1 MRARVSVPEV
11 TMPAQPA
18 EADGMLDD
26 PGQAVTAPPGA
37 GSRRGGV
44 QSVLVRIG
52 ESAFGLLFAA
62 LLLLILVSII
72 GRNVGH
78 GLPWWLDAAQLLFVY
93 LALIGGVV
101 SYGSGDAISFT
112 EVLRRL
118 PEPIRQLAEGLSVG
132 AVLGLSALECYAATQ
147 ATVAVQ
153 GQVSTTASIPSVL
166 YSAPFAVA
174 FLLWALIALVHAL
187 RVVRGVLPGIGLLV
201 GLVIVGVP
209 SLPSIA
215 AGGGLETTQSLGYA
229 FLFMLLLL
237 LAGTPLSFVLLAG
250 AYLTNAL
257 TAFSSQELPIDLVS
271 ATGDV
276 LLLAIPFFIFVGYLL
291 TDGTLSRPLTRFF
304 DALVGHL
311 PGGKNLV
318 ALISMFVFS
327 GISGSKIAD
336 VAAVS
341 VSLRG
346 ILDDEPE
353 DDDRRIEAARIKA
366 EALEAGHGD
375 RSTGGRP
382 GERTGLLC
390 GAAVAGETIPPSLV
404 LLVLGSVTSLSITKL
419 FLAGIAPAAMMFVLI
434 ALYATFVAIRG
445 RRDGQPRQRWV
456 GLRPTFSRGVLAIP
470 ALLIPVILLL
480 GIGVGLTTPL
490 EASVVAVAYA
500 LVLTSLGSRSRIFQV
515 VTRVSRH
522 TTRFGG
528 SILILILFAVPLA
541 RQITLST
548 VADGLAQFVNTL
560 GGGKVVFLVISV
572 GALVVFGQL
581 LEGLPAI
588 LLFGPILMPLATQFH
603 VSPFQ
608 YAILLSIGLG
618 LGAFSPPFGVGL
630 YSTVT
635 IEETTL
641 AKAIRPWGRYMSV
654 VLLGVVIV
662 AVFPPLST
670 FLPNL
675 LG

>member
-26 PGQAVTAPPGA
+26 PGKAVTAPPGA

-215 AGGGLETTQSLGYA
+215 AGGGLETTQALGHA
-229 FLFMLLLL
+229 VLFMLLLL

-276 LLLAIPFFIFVGYLL
+276 LLLAIPFI
-291 TDGTLSRPLTRFF
+291 
-304 DALVGHL
+304 
-311 PGGKNLV
+311 PGLRDIPRWIPV
-318 ALISMFVFS
+318 HRLIWR
-327 GISGSKIAD
+327 D
-336 VAAVS
+336 
-341 VSLRG
+341 
-346 ILDDEPE
+346 
-353 DDDRRIEAARIKA
+353 
-366 EALEAGHGD
+366 
-375 RSTGGRP
+375 
-382 GERTGLLC
+382 
-390 GAAVAGETIPPSLV
+390 
-404 LLVLGSVTSLSITKL
+404 
-419 FLAGIAPAAMMFVLI
+419 
-434 ALYATFVAIRG
+434 YYRG
-445 RRDGQPRQRWV
+445 R
-456 GLRPTFSRGVLAIP
+456 S
-470 ALLIPVILLL
+470 
-480 GIGVGLTTPL
+480 
-490 EASVVAVAYA
+490 
-500 LVLTSLGSRSRIFQV
+500 
-515 VTRVSRH
+515 
-522 TTRFGG
+522 
-528 SILILILFAVPLA
+528 
-541 RQITLST
+541 
-548 VADGLAQFVNTL
+548 
-560 GGGKVVFLVISV
+560 
-572 GALVVFGQL
+572 
-581 LEGLPAI
+581 
-588 LLFGPILMPLATQFH
+588 
-603 VSPFQ
+603 
-608 YAILLSIGLG
+608 
-618 LGAFSPPFGVGL
+618 
-630 YSTVT
+630 
-635 IEETTL
+635 
-641 AKAIRPWGRYMSV
+641 
-654 VLLGVVIV
+654 
-662 AVFPPLST
+662 
-670 FLPNL
+670 
-675 LG
+675 